1 MTRVYGLLFED
12 HRSGILAIQPSVPF
26 FGCERY
32 EQHYDVVDGA
42 VDFDL
47 LPTPA
52 GVFYNVGFKR
62 LGDTRRTDFTLRWTI
77 PNYGEIDITP
87 NGQAHAPEPEKV
99 STSVDR
105 VQVRRLATELA
116 EALELAEKQEREIA
130 EIKLREEQLR
140 QKFEQHKRDMETVLV
155 QRDQHI
161 AKLAEAN
168 TPEVRTVVK
177 HVPVPPAPLEE
188 RINTLELENQRL
200 RALNDNYYQSVLKL
214 HQLKLE
220 RAQSGQLPDPVMDV
234 PGTPQQRLINK
245 LLAK

>member
-1 MTRVYGLLFED
+1 MTRVHGLLFED

-26 FGCERY
+26 FGCQRY

-42 VDFDL
+42 IDFDL

-52 GVFYNVGFKR
+52 GVFYNVGFKS

-87 NGQAHAPEPEKV
+87 NGQAQAPETEKA
-99 STSVDR
+99 STAVDR
-105 VQVRRLATELA
+105 VQLRRLTTELT
-116 EALELAEKQEREIA
+116 EALEVAAKLEREIA
-130 EIKLREEQLR
+130 EIKLRKEELR
-140 QKFEQHKRDMETVLV
+140 LKFEQHKRDMEIVLM

-161 AKLAEAN
+161 AQLLESNK
-168 TPEVRTVVK
+168 PEVRTVIK
-177 HVPVPPAPLEE
+177 KVPVPPAALEE
-188 RINTLELENQRL
+188 RVKTLELENQRL
-200 RALNDNYYQSVLKL
+200 RDLNDNYYQSVLKL

-220 RAQSGQLPDPVMDV
+220 RAQSGQLPDPVMEV

>member
-1 MTRVYGLLFED
+1 
-12 HRSGILAIQPSVPF
+12 
-26 FGCERY
+26 
-32 EQHYDVVDGA
+32 
-42 VDFDL
+42 
-47 LPTPA
+47 
-52 GVFYNVGFKR
+52 
-62 LGDTRRTDFTLRWTI
+62 
-77 PNYGEIDITP
+77 
-87 NGQAHAPEPEKV
+87 
-99 STSVDR
+99 
-105 VQVRRLATELA
+105 
-116 EALELAEKQEREIA
+116 
-130 EIKLREEQLR
+130 
-140 QKFEQHKRDMETVLV
+140 METVLI

-220 RAQSGQLPDPVMDV
+220 RAQSGQLPDPVMEV